1 MSCLAEGKDNRKV
14 GQTDMNKHSSR
25 SHAVFCISISQENKD
40 THQKLSGKLY
50 LVDLAGS
57 ERISKTNAK
66 DLTLEEAKKINLS
79 LLSLGNVIS
88 ALSEGSVSGWVCLSV
103 WCI

>member
-1 MSCLAEGKDNRKV
+1 MSCLAEGKDSRKV

-25 SHAVFCISISQENKD
+25 SHAVFCISISQENKE

-57 ERISKTNAK
+57 ER
-66 DLTLEEAKKINLS
+66 
-79 LLSLGNVIS
+79 
-88 ALSEGSVSGWVCLSV
+88 VSGTHWTCTCLYQPHQLLKAPSCCGRV
-103 WCI
+103 